1 MTCPRRVTIVLCRP
15 LHDFLQGKP
24 TSKAVWEAVNARSVR
39 STNTQRPLD
48 LQLAVLRTRVEAL
61 LEQVEESERQD
72 GRVYLLVLAGKGQ
85 DANFAGNRSKYGAID
100 SRGGNGLMQ
109 VLHMAACAAG
119 LSADETGGHGVRIFV
134 DGSEDVALCGPPRGQ
149 PPSGEPHHHS
159 LRA

>member
-1 MTCPRRVTIVLCRP
+1 MTCPRRVTIVLCRR

-24 TSKAVWEAVNARSVR
+24 ESKAVWEAVNARSVR

-72 GRVYLLVLAGKGQ
+72 GRVYLLVMAGKGR
-85 DANFAGNRSKYGAID
+85 DVNFAGDRSKYGEIN
-100 SRGGNGLMQ
+100 SRGANGLMQ
-109 VLHMAACAAG
+109 VLHLAACAAG
-119 LSADETGGHGVRIFV
+119 LPADATGGHGVRIFV
-134 DGSEDVALCGPPRGQ
+134 DGSDDVALCGPPRGQ

-159 LRA
+159 PRA

>member
-24 TSKAVWEAVNARSVR
+24 TSKAVWDAVNARDVG
-39 STNTQRPLD
+39 STSTQRPLE
-48 LQLAVLRTRVEAL
+48 LQLAVLRTRVETL
-61 LEQVEESERQD
+61 LKQVEASERQD
-72 GRVYLLVLAGKGQ
+72 GRVYLLVMAGKGR
-85 DANFAGNRSKYGAID
+85 DVNFAGNRSKYGAID